1 MKYAFAMPT
10 FFRIFAQPKTNN
22 KHIIYMHNIRKIND
36 DLIYMG
42 ASDRRLALFENVYP
56 VPDGVSYNSFLLLD
70 EKTVLLD
77 TADASVAHRF
87 FENVAA
93 ALDGRPLNYLVVNH
107 MEPDHC
113 ALIGDLLLRYPD
125 VTIVSNAKAI
135 TMIGQF
141 FDFSLEGR
149 TQVVAE
155 GDTLCTGRHTLQFF
169 MAPMVHWPEAMVTF
183 DTTSGTLFSADA
195 FGTFGAIGGNLYADE
210 LDFDRN
216 CLDEARRY
224 YTNIV
229 GKYGTQVQ
237 MLLTKASALDIKMIC
252 PLHGPIWR
260 KDFGYFI
267 EKYDKWSRYEP
278 EVKGVMIAYG
288 SIYGNTENAADI
300 LASML
305 ADKGVHGIAMYDVS
319 KTDVSVLVSEAFK
332 YSHIVVAS
340 STYNNGIFTPME
352 YFLLDIKAHALQN
365 RTFAV
370 IENGTWAPQSGKLIR
385 AILGEMKNNTVLEDG
400 ITLKSSLKQNQIA
413 GLEALAETI
422 YNDLNK

>member
-1 MKYAFAMPT
+1 
-10 FFRIFAQPKTNN
+10 
-22 KHIIYMHNIRKIND
+22 MHNIRKINS
-36 DLIYMG
+36 DLIYVG

-56 VPDGVSYNSFLLLD
+56 VPDGVSYDSYLLLD

-113 ALIGDLLLRYPD
+113 ALIADLLLRYPD
-125 VTIVSNAKAI
+125 VIIVSNAKAI
-135 TMIGQF
+135 AMIGQF
-141 FDFSLEGR
+141 FDINLDGR
-149 TQVVAE
+149 TLVVAE
-155 GDTLCTGRHTLQFF
+155 GDTICTGTHTLRFA

-183 DTTSGTLFSADA
+183 DTTTGTLFSADA
-195 FGTFGAIGGNLYADE
+195 FGTFGALGGNIFADE
-210 LDFDRN
+210 LDFDRD

-305 ADKGVHGIAMYDVS
+305 ADKGVRGIAMYDVS
-319 KTDVSVLVSEAFK
+319 KTDVSTLVGEAFK
-332 YSHIVVAS
+332 FSHLVLAS

-352 YFLLDIKAHALQN
+352 NFLLDIKAHALQN
-365 RTFAV
+365 RTVAV
-370 IENGTWAPQSGKLIR
+370 IENGTWAPQIGKLIR
-385 AILGEMKNNTVLEDG
+385 ALLGEMKNINVLENG
-400 ITLKSSLKQNQIA
+400 ITLKSSLKQNQMA
-413 GLEALAETI
+413 DLEALAETI
-422 YNDLNK
+422 YNDLTK